1 VSAITRLPIDQGIAL
16 TGSINQHGEVQAI
29 GGVNEKIEGFF
40 KLCQMRGFNGKQGV
54 IIPQS
59 NVHNLVL
66 NDSVLNAVKREQFH
80 IYAVDKVDDAFEIL
94 LGKSAGELS
103 AKGTFGKDTIH
114 DLALRRLSHFAE
126 VINGGVE
133 E

>member
-1 VSAITRLPIDQGIAL
+1 
-16 TGSINQHGEVQAI
+16 
-29 GGVNEKIEGFF
+29 
-40 KLCQMRGFNGKQGV
+40 MRGLSGEQGV
-54 IIPQS
+54 IIPKS

-66 NDSVLNAVKREQFH
+66 NAQVVDAVAKGQFT
-80 IYAVDKVDDAFEIL
+80 IYAVDTVDQAFEIL
-94 LGKSAGELS
+94 LNKSAGELS
-103 AKGTFGKDTIH
+103 AKGTYGKDTIH